1 MFVWCPFGVGS
12 WVGVC
17 LSLSAFWTPLYFVIS
32 HITQDKSGCSSRMS
46 LGKMAD
52 DLWAEINGLLA
63 CGVGYV
69 AVKQQ
74 PRNVVTDLSH
84 QFNYIQVFLTH
95 EQHMTT

>member
-12 WVGVC
+12 WFGVC
-17 LSLSAFWTPLYFVIS
+17 LSLKAFWTPLYFVIS
-32 HITQDKSGCSSRMS
+32 YVTQDKSGCSSRMS

-52 DLWAEINGLLA
+52 DLWVPCMWGPQSAMSLRSN
-63 CGVGYV
+63 
-69 AVKQQ
+69 
-74 PRNVVTDLSH
+74 NVVTDLSH